1 MSGIMKLFSNLLA
14 KISKWLKSMPE
25 RTMLIIVA
33 FVVGLLSGLAAV
45 ILKSLIHLIQNSL
58 LSWSSPEVSTYL
70 YLLLPGIGMLIS
82 MLLVKYL
89 VKDDVGHGVTKVL
102 LAVSRNESR
111 IKRRHTWSSILTSS
125 VTIGFG
131 GSVGAEAPIV
141 FTGAA
146 LGSNVARVLG
156 LSYKQMTMLLGCG
169 AAGAVA
175 GIFKAP
181 LAGVLFTLE
190 ILLFNISMTAILP
203 LLVSTITATVTSYI
217 FFGMDVAFAATIEKF
232 ALSNLPYYIILG
244 IFCGLVSLYFMKTT
258 LSMEDRIKRIKKPFM
273 RWGISAFFLGII
285 LFLFPPLYGE
295 GYGNLTDLLNN
306 NIESAVSHP
315 FYYELLSSE
324 WSIPVFFFLVMI
336 FKVVAMS
343 FTNAGGGVGGTFG
356 PTLFVGGI
364 AGFIVARV
372 INIIGIHP
380 LPETNFVLVGMGGL
394 MAGVMQAPLTAIFLI
409 AEITGGYELLMP
421 LIITSTISFATIR
434 GVESYSIYTKRIANQ
449 GDLLTHDSDKAVLTL
464 LKTSQMVERDF
475 IPINVSGN
483 LADLV
488 AAIRQSNRS
497 IFPVVDSKNKFQGVI
512 YLNDIR
518 SIMFDRSLYDS
529 TKIESLMKNAPT
541 VVLMDEKMDS
551 VMNKFEVSEAWNLP
565 VIDING
571 EYQGFV
577 SRSKIF
583 SYYREQLQQVSH
595 D

>member
-1 MSGIMKLFSNLLA
+1 MKLFSNLLA

-295 GYGNLTDLLNN
+295 GYGNLIDLLNN
-306 NIESAVSHP
+306 NIESAASHP

-324 WSIPVFFFLVMI
+324 WSIPIFFFLVMI

-356 PTLFVGGI
+356 PTLFVGSI

>member
-1 MSGIMKLFSNLLA
+1 MKLFSNLLA

-295 GYGNLTDLLNN
+295 GYGNLIDLLNN
-306 NIESAVSHP
+306 NIESAASHP

-324 WSIPVFFFLVMI
+324 WSIPIFFFLVMI

-409 AEITGGYELLMP
+409 AEITGGYELLMR

>member
-1 MSGIMKLFSNLLA
+1 MKLFSNLLA

-295 GYGNLTDLLNN
+295 GYGNLIDLLNN
-306 NIESAVSHP
+306 NIESAASHP

-324 WSIPVFFFLVMI
+324 WSIPIFFFLVMI

>member
-1 MSGIMKLFSNLLA
+1 MKLFSNLLA

-295 GYGNLTDLLNN
+295 GYGNLIDLLNN
-306 NIESAVSHP
+306 NIESAASHP

-324 WSIPVFFFLVMI
+324 WSIPIFFFLVMI

-518 SIMFDRSLYDS
+518 STMFDRSLYDS

>member
-1 MSGIMKLFSNLLA
+1 MKLFSNLLA

-324 WSIPVFFFLVMI
+324 WSIPIFFFLVMI

>member
-1 MSGIMKLFSNLLA
+1 MKLFSNLLA

-306 NIESAVSHP
+306 NIESAASHP
-315 FYYELLSSE
+315 FYHKLLSSE
-324 WSIPVFFFLVMI
+324 WSIPIFFFLVMI

-356 PTLFVGGI
+356 PTLFVGGV

-497 IFPVVDSKNKFQGVI
+497 VFPVVDSKNKFQGVI

-529 TKIESLMKNAPT
+529 TKIESLMKNAPI

>member
-324 WSIPVFFFLVMI
+324 WSIPIFFFLVMI

>member
-1 MSGIMKLFSNLLA
+1 MKLFSNLLA

-58 LSWSSPEVSTYL
+58 LYWSSPEVSTYL

-102 LAVSRNESR
+102 LAVSRSGSR

-295 GYGNLTDLLNN
+295 GYGNLIDLLNN
-306 NIESAVSHP
+306 NIESAASHP

-324 WSIPVFFFLVMI
+324 WSIPIFFFLVMI